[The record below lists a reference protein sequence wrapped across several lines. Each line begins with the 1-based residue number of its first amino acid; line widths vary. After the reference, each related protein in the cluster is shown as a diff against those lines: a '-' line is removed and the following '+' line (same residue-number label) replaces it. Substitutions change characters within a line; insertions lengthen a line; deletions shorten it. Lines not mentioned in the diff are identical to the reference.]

1 MTEFFYDGEKL
12 TSLDNVDDKSPTKK
26 STDDGKLRRKRST
39 TVKSNSF
46 MDMVDMDDIVRLLS
60 PNGTI
65 DLNIA
70 DEKWILLERKIFFN
84 DVDNDSDEELIL
96 NLYFKP
102 KENEDEEMVDD
113 GLKRSKK
120 MKKALQCPLG
130 TFDCNSDGHLCIPNS
145 LM

>member
-1 MTEFFYDGEKL
+1 M
-12 TSLDNVDDKSPTKK
+12 DNVDDKSPTKK
-26 STDDGKLRRKRST
+26 STDDGKLRRKRSTT

-113 GLKRSKK
+113 DDDIVDDGLKRSKK
-120 MKKALQCPLG
+120 MKKALQCPTG